1 VYVEDSCTDLYSLKL
16 VAGDCVTALSLESH
30 HHFSSLRWPLLQY
43 PRPLPDCQPDARP
56 MLDGR
61 NKNLPRL
68 VEIIA
73 SVKQGNNMHTIPT
86 PRFDLVE
93 IAVVCIDRVVSLLVG
108 PSIRHGLCSGRT
120 WPPTPH
126 QRINSIG

>member
-61 NKNLPRL
+61 NKNPRL
-68 VEIIA
+68 A
-73 SVKQGNNMHTIPT
+73 AHSKK
-86 PRFDLVE
+86 
-93 IAVVCIDRVVSLLVG
+93 AV
-108 PSIRHGLCSGRT
+108 SGRPFHLECCSKAT
-120 WPPTPH
+120 TKCYLTYADNGAKANKRHSPGQGQVS
-126 QRINSIG
+126 QRQLSAQVHH